1 MNRPDPYAHWRQVA
15 AQAAV
20 SRQDLTL
27 SMALLSLWSS
37 VGGSISSS
45 IAALLW
51 AEWVPRD
58 LRTYMPASVN
68 DTHVAEF
75 YADIT
80 LLRAYNYDDPVRQGA
95 IEAYQHILWRL
106 SVMAL
111 ILSFA
116 SLIVACLQADYSLDE
131 RRDVVAVTG
140 EDGKAL
146 SVRQANGDGHT
157 RDVTSHPQRAA
168 RFMLSA

>member
-1 MNRPDPYAHWRQVA
+1 MISMSGPDAYAHWQQVA

-51 AEWVPRD
+51 AEWVPHN

-68 DTHVAEF
+68 DTYVAEL

-80 LLRAYNYDDPVRQGA
+80 LLRAYSYDDPVRQGA
-95 IEAYQHILWRL
+95 IEAYQHVLWRL
-106 SVMAL
+106 SVTAL

-116 SLIVACLQADYSLDE
+116 SLIVACFQADYSLDE
-131 RRDVVAVTG
+131 RRDVVPVTG
-140 EDGKAL
+140 ADKKAL
-146 SVRQANGDGHT
+146 SVR
-157 RDVTSHPQRAA
+157 
-168 RFMLSA
+168 